1 MTTFDERENAYE
13 AKFARDEELR
23 FKAKARRDKAVGL
36 WAAAQLGLVGAAAE
50 DYAKDVLRADF
61 KHPSGDADLIAKVLG
76 DLKAK
81 GIAMDERTLK
91 KKLVELMAH
100 AVAEIEGGK

>member
-23 FKAKARRDKAVGL
+23 FKAKARRDKALGV
-36 WAAAQLGLVGAAAE
+36 WAAAQLGLSGTAAE
-50 DYAKDVLRADF
+50 DYARNLLRSDVE
-61 KHPSGDADLIAKVLG
+61 HPGDAGLIAKVLG
-76 DLKAK
+76 DFKEK
-81 GIAMDERTLK
+81 GVAIDEPALR
-91 KKLVELMAH
+91 KKLIELMAH